1 MTEITLNNF
10 DTKAARFGVVASMN
24 IRIGNMLTIVG
35 CALMRPEADPG
46 YVHVMPPRGD
56 RTGEAAVKL
65 SPNLMTELNGRAA
78 MLYAAAT
85 GIKVKG
91 SAYRADIKPKT
102 APVVDPEPAVEDD
115 AAGLR
120 RVIGETMEA
129 AGL

>member
-10 DTKAARFGVVASMN
+10 ETKVARYGIVASMN
-24 IRIGNMLTIVG
+24 IRIGNMLTIMG
-35 CALMRPEADPG
+35 CALMRPEADPD
-46 YVHVMPPRGD
+46 YVHVMPPRD
-56 RTGEAAVKL
+56 ARSGEGAVKL

-85 GIKVKG
+85 GIKVRG
-91 SAYRADIKPKT
+91 SAHRADIKPKLPS
-102 APVVDPEPAVEDD
+102 APVPEPAVEDD
-115 AAGLR
+115 DAGMR